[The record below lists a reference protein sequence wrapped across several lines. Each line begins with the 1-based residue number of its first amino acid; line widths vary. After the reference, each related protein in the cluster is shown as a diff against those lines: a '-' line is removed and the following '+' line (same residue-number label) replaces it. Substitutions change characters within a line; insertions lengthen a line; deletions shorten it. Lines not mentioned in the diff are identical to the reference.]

1 MARRGNAATPPMP
14 GCSAPTMSR
23 KGSRHS
29 SSDDRPAGPV
39 PEPAVYHRAITGR
52 RKEPTMGQNQR
63 AAIQMSDDE
72 VATFLE
78 QQRSATI
85 ATVGPSGMP
94 HLVAMWYAV
103 IDGQVWIETKAKSQK
118 VVNLRRNDLFSF
130 LVEDGFTYD
139 QLRGVSLE
147 GRGVVLDDADALWKV
162 GVSVFERYTAP
173 YTEELRPFV
182 EAMIHNRVVVRF
194 WL

>member
-1 MARRGNAATPPMP
+1 MA
-14 GCSAPTMSR
+14 
-23 KGSRHS
+23 
-29 SSDDRPAGPV
+29 
-39 PEPAVYHRAITGR
+39 E
-52 RKEPTMGQNQR
+52 NQR

-72 VATFLE
+72 VATFIE
-78 QQRSATI
+78 EQRSATI
-85 ATVGPSGMP
+85 ATVGPTGMP

-130 LVEDGFTYD
+130 LVEDGLTYD

-147 GRGVVLDDADALWKV
+147 GRGVIIDDPEALWNV
-162 GVSVFERYTAP
+162 GVSVFERYTGP

-182 EAMIHNRVVVRF
+182 EAMIHKRVVVRLDVERVRSWDHRKLGMSAMPLGGSTASF
-194 WL
+194 ITAATS

>member
-1 MARRGNAATPPMP
+1 
-14 GCSAPTMSR
+14 
-23 KGSRHS
+23 
-29 SSDDRPAGPV
+29 
-39 PEPAVYHRAITGR
+39 
-52 RKEPTMGQNQR
+52 MGQNQR

-72 VATFLE
+72 VAIFIE
-78 QQRSATI
+78 RQRSATV

-130 LVEDGFTYD
+130 LVEDGLTYD

-147 GRGVVLDDADALWKV
+147 GRGVVLDDAEALWNV
-162 GVSVFERYTAP
+162 GVSVFERYTSA

-182 EAMIHNRVVVRF
+182 EAMIHNRVVVRLDVERVRS
-194 WL
+194 WDHRKLGMSAMPVGGSTAEYLGH